1 MYQIALDVLKHINEN
16 GYKAY
21 IVGGYPRD
29 LYLHRESIDIDI
41 CTDATPKE
49 LKEIFQESVVSKQ
62 AYGGITIIRNR
73 IRFEI
78 TTFRKEI
85 KYENNRFPIKM
96 KYIDNLLEDL
106 KRRDFTMNTLCIN
119 ADGET
124 LDLLN
129 VKDDLDQK
137 IIRTVGSADHKIKED
152 ILRSLRAIRFA
163 TVLDF
168 KLDDKL
174 KQAIMK
180 RGHLLKKLSF
190 QRKKEELDKI
200 FASTNAQYGISLLHQ
215 LGLEKY
221 LTLSHLDKA
230 VITTTPLGI
239 WAQLDVL
246 SIYPFTNSEKQ
257 MIKEIQIVLD
267 KDILDSYTLYKHDLY
282 ACMIAGEIR
291 RIDRSLIIA
300 KHNELPIKTVKDI
313 VLTPLEICDILHIKP
328 GPDLKKIIDDLEYKI
343 VTCEIGN
350 ERNNIIS
357 YLETKTLNSSE

>member
-1 MYQIALDVLKHINEN
+1 MYQTALNVLKQINEN

-29 LYLHRESIDIDI
+29 LYLHRESVDIDI

-49 LKEIFQESVVSKQ
+49 LKDIFKESVVSKQ
-62 AYGGITIIRNR
+62 EYGGITIIRNR

-85 KYENNRFPIKM
+85 KYENNRFPIKI
-96 KYIDNLLEDL
+96 KYIDNLLDDL

-119 ADGET
+119 VDGEI

-129 VKDDLDQK
+129 VKDDLDK
-137 IIRTVGSADHKIKED
+137 RIIRTVGLADYKIKED

-163 TVLDF
+163 TVLNF
-168 KLDDKL
+168 QLDEKL

-180 RGHLLKKLSF
+180 RGNLLKKLSF

-200 FASTNAQYGISLLHQ
+200 FASTNSQYGISLLCE
-215 LGLEKY
+215 LNLEKY
-221 LTLSHLDKA
+221 LNLSNLDKV

-257 MIKEIQIVLD
+257 MIKEIQKVIH
-267 KDILDSYTLYKHDLY
+267 KDVLDSYTLYKNDLY
-282 ACMIAGEIR
+282 ACMIAGEIKH
-291 RIDRSLIIA
+291 IDRSLIIA
-300 KHNELPIKTVKDI
+300 KHNELPIQKSKDI
-313 VLTPLEICDILHIKP
+313 AITPLEICDILHIEP
-328 GPDLKKIIDDLEYKI
+328 GPILKEIIEDLEYKI
-343 VTCEIGN
+343 VMNEIDN
-350 ERNNIIS
+350 KKEDIVT
-357 YLETKTLNSSE
+357 YLEMKDFKS